1 MLVPFD
7 NPEIAAASR
16 KRGGGGRVANAAVL
30 PVDPAMPVTPRA
42 PSCRGVF
49 VSAARAA
56 PFPCATGQVPGR
68 VIPAASAA
76 IPRAG
81 RRAGEAGA
89 LPIRRSPC
97 SKGNPRLN
105 STR

>member
-1 MLVPFD
+1 MIDPFD

-16 KRGGGGRVANAAVL
+16 KRGGGGRVANAAIL
-30 PVDPAMPVTPRA
+30 TGRSCIPETPRA
-42 PSCRGVF
+42 RPCRGVF
-49 VSAARAA
+49 VSPLRNRAEAR
-56 PFPCATGQVPGR
+56 PRHPGS
-68 VIPAASAA
+68 SAA

-81 RRAGEAGA
+81 RTAGEAGA